1 MSNEDKQS
9 MCKKVGI
16 VATVGWVASFLGMIW
31 TVSSTNTNY
40 SMRLDLIEKELLSLD
55 TRLDVSEAY
64 RMQISADLAE
74 IKTDLVW
81 IRKSLEGR

>member
-1 MSNEDKQS
+1 MSDEDKRS

-64 RMQISADLAE
+64 RMEISADLAE

-81 IRKSLEGR
+81 IRKSLEGK